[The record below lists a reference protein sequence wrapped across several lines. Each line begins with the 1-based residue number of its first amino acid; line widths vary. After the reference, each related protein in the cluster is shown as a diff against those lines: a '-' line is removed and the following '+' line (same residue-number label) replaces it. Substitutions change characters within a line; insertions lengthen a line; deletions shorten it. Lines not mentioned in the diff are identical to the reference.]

1 MKLDNVIQPGKG
13 RLSIPRSIVR
23 SAKCPS
29 ATHMPTSFG
38 WVKGFSPD
46 AEIEGYNSLY
56 DKVMADEK
64 KRRLSK
70 GLPAEEPGFWGKMK
84 TKVQG
89 NNDAK
94 RGTVKDASD
103 NASRDDI

>member
-1 MKLDNVIQPGKG
+1 MGN
-13 RLSIPRSIVR
+13 
-23 SAKCPS
+23 AKNSS
-29 ATHMPTSFG
+29 ATHMPTSNG

-46 AEIEGYNSLY
+46 AEIESYNSLY

-64 KRRLSK
+64 QHRLSQ

-89 NNDAK
+89 NNDA
-94 RGTVKDASD
+94 RAVNHAVKDTSD
-103 NASRDDI
+103 NASRDEMSENVTRINVCPDKKTDSR